1 MKNRPIKKVA
11 VLGSG
16 IMGSRIAC
24 HFANIGVEVLLLDI
38 VPKEL
43 NEAEKAKGLTLESK
57 EFKNRIVNES
67 LQNAIKSNPA
77 PLYKKS
83 AAKLITTGNYQDD
96 FSKISDCDWI
106 IEVVIEIFDIK
117 KQILDQ
123 VEKYRKPGSI
133 VTSNTSGIP
142 ITSMAEGRS
151 EDFKKHFAGT
161 HFFNPPRY
169 LRLLEIIP
177 TKYTDPEIT
186 NFLMHYG
193 DLFLGK
199 QTVLCK
205 DTPAFIANRIGIYAI
220 MHLLHLVDKMG
231 LTVSEVDKVTGPLV
245 GRPKSATF
253 RTLDV
258 VGLDTAVKVAKGIA
272 DNCPHDECKEVFQLP
287 HYVQKMIENQQ
298 FGDKTGK
305 GFYFK
310 DRASGSKEILELN
323 LQTGEYQAQQKVKA
337 SSLDALKNLDSPL
350 ARIKSLAQSQ
360 DKFGEFTRQS
370 MYGVFAY
377 VSNRIPEIS
386 DELYK
391 IDDALKA
398 GFGWEFGPFVT
409 WDYLGVKETLEAC
422 EKSGYKVAQWVHDMV
437 SAGNSSFYKIEKG
450 IKKYY
455 DIPTKSYLPVPG
467 LDKLINLDSLRPT
480 NVIWKNEGATI
491 HNLGDEIL
499 CVEFHTKMNSLGG
512 EVLQGINKAIELA
525 EASYKGL
532 VIGNQGENFS
542 AGANLGMVFMMA
554 CQQEWDE
561 LNFAIKYFQDT
572 IMRVRYSS
580 IPVVVA
586 PHGLTLGGACE
597 MSMHADAV
605 QAAAETYI
613 GLVEVGVGLIP
624 AGCGTKE
631 FALRISDQLRDG
643 EELNILRDYFL
654 TIGQAKVATSAEEAY
669 ELGYFRKGFDRY
681 SVNIERRLTDAKRIC
696 MELYEKGYTQPVQRN
711 DIKVLGRAGLAVV
724 HAGVY
729 SMNVGGYISE
739 HDKLI
744 ATKLGYVL
752 CGGDLSA
759 KTEVSEQYLLDLER
773 EAFLSLCGEQKTL
786 ERINSILT
794 SGKPLRN

>member
-1 MKNRPIKKVA
+1 
-11 VLGSG
+11 
-16 IMGSRIAC
+16 
-24 HFANIGVEVLLLDI
+24 
-38 VPKEL
+38 
-43 NEAEKAKGLTLESK
+43 
-57 EFKNRIVNES
+57 
-67 LQNAIKSNPA
+67 
-77 PLYKKS
+77 LYKKS

-123 VEKYRKPGSI
+123 VEKYRKLGSI

-480 NVIWKNEGATI
+480 NVIWKNEGSTI

-631 FALRISDQLRDG
+631 FSLRISDQLRDG

>member
-1 MKNRPIKKVA
+1 
-11 VLGSG
+11 
-16 IMGSRIAC
+16 
-24 HFANIGVEVLLLDI
+24 
-38 VPKEL
+38 
-43 NEAEKAKGLTLESK
+43 
-57 EFKNRIVNES
+57 
-67 LQNAIKSNPA
+67 
-77 PLYKKS
+77 
-83 AAKLITTGNYQDD
+83 
-96 FSKISDCDWI
+96 
-106 IEVVIEIFDIK
+106 
-117 KQILDQ
+117 
-123 VEKYRKPGSI
+123 
-133 VTSNTSGIP
+133 
-142 ITSMAEGRS
+142 
-151 EDFKKHFAGT
+151 
-161 HFFNPPRY
+161 
-169 LRLLEIIP
+169 
-177 TKYTDPEIT
+177 
-186 NFLMHYG
+186 
-193 DLFLGK
+193 
-199 QTVLCK
+199 
-205 DTPAFIANRIGIYAI
+205 
-220 MHLLHLVDKMG
+220 
-231 LTVSEVDKVTGPLV
+231 
-245 GRPKSATF
+245 
-253 RTLDV
+253 
-258 VGLDTAVKVAKGIA
+258 
-272 DNCPHDECKEVFQLP
+272 
-287 HYVQKMIENQQ
+287 
-298 FGDKTGK
+298 
-305 GFYFK
+305 
-310 DRASGSKEILELN
+310 
-323 LQTGEYQAQQKVKA
+323 
-337 SSLDALKNLDSPL
+337 
-350 ARIKSLAQSQ
+350 
-360 DKFGEFTRQS
+360 
-370 MYGVFAY
+370 
-377 VSNRIPEIS
+377 
-386 DELYK
+386 
-391 IDDALKA
+391 
-398 GFGWEFGPFVT
+398 
-409 WDYLGVKETLEAC
+409 
-422 EKSGYKVAQWVHDMV
+422 
-437 SAGNSSFYKIEKG
+437 
-450 IKKYY
+450 
-455 DIPTKSYLPVPG
+455 
-467 LDKLINLDSLRPT
+467 
-480 NVIWKNEGATI
+480 
-491 HNLGDEIL
+491 
-499 CVEFHTKMNSLGG
+499 
-512 EVLQGINKAIELA
+512 
-525 EASYKGL
+525 L

-696 MELYEKGYTQPVQRN
+696 MELYEKGYTQAVQRN

>member
-1 MKNRPIKKVA
+1 MKNRPIRKVA

-43 NEAEKAKGLTLESK
+43 NESEKAKGLTTDSK
-57 EFKNRIVNES
+57 EFRNRIVNES

-77 PLYKKS
+77 PLYTKS
-83 AAKLITTGNYQDD
+83 AAKLITTGNFQDD
-96 FSKISDCDWI
+96 FPKIKDCDWV

-123 VEKYRKPGSI
+123 VEKYRRPGSI

-151 EDFKKHFAGT
+151 DDFKKHFAGT

-177 TKYTDPEIT
+177 TKYTAPEVT
-186 NFLMHYG
+186 EFLMHYG

-220 MHLLHLVDKMG
+220 MHLLHLVDKMQ
-231 LTVSEVDKVTGPLV
+231 LTVSEVDKITGPLV

-272 DNCPHDECKEVFQLP
+272 ENCPKDECKHVFSLP
-287 HYVQKMIENQQ
+287 GYIQRMLDNQQ

-310 DRASGSKEILELN
+310 DRSSGSKDILELN

-337 SSLDALKNLDSPL
+337 NSIDALKNLDSPL
-350 ARIKSLAQSQ
+350 ARIKSLIQAQ
-360 DKFGEFTRQS
+360 DKYGEFTRQS

-377 VSNRIPEIS
+377 VSNRIREIS

-398 GFGWEFGPFVT
+398 GFGWEYGPFVT

-422 EKSGYKVAQWVHDMV
+422 EKAGYKVASWVHEMLA
-437 SAGNSSFYKIEKG
+437 AGNHSFYKIEKG
-450 IKKYY
+450 IRKFY
-455 DIPTKSYLPVPG
+455 DIPSKSYKAIPG
-467 LDKLINLDSLRPT
+467 AEKLINLDSLRPT
-480 NVIWKNEGATI
+480 SVIWKNEGATI
-491 HNLGDEIL
+491 HDMGDEIL

-512 EVLQGINKAIELA
+512 EVLQAINHAIDLA
-525 EASYKGL
+525 EAKYKGV

-542 AGANLGMVFMMA
+542 AGANLAMVFMMA

-586 PHGLTLGGACE
+586 PHGLSLGGACE

-654 TIGQAKVATSAEEAY
+654 TIGQAKVATSAAEAY
-669 ELGYFRKGFDRY
+669 ELGYFRKGIDKY
-681 SVNIERRLTDAKRIC
+681 TVNIDRRLSEAKKTC
-696 MELYEKGYTQPVQRN
+696 MDLYERGYTQPVRRN

-724 HAGVY
+724 YAGVH
-729 SMNVGGYISE
+729 SMQVGGYISE

-773 EAFLSLCGEQKTL
+773 EAFLSLCGEKKTL

>member
-1 MKNRPIKKVA
+1 MKNRPIRKVA

-24 HFANIGVEVLLLDI
+24 HFANIGVQVLLLDI

-43 NEAEKAKGLTLESK
+43 TEAEKAKGLTTASK

-83 AAKLITTGNYQDD
+83 AAKLITTGNYEDD
-96 FSKISDCDWI
+96 FPKIADCDWI
-106 IEVVIEIFDIK
+106 VEAVIEIFDIK

-123 VEKYRKPGSI
+123 VEKYRKPGSL

-151 EDFKKHFAGT
+151 DDFKKHFAGS

-177 TKYTDPEIT
+177 TPYTDPEVID
-186 NFLMHYG
+186 FLMHYG
-193 DLFLGK
+193 DVFLGK
-199 QTVLCK
+199 QMVLCK
-205 DTPAFIANRIGIYAI
+205 DTPAFIANRVGIYAI
-220 MHLLHLVDKMG
+220 MNLLHLVEKMG
-231 LTVSEVDKVTGPLV
+231 LTVSEVDKITGPLV

-272 DNCPHDECKEVFQLP
+272 EKCPHDECIEVFKIP
-287 HYVQKMIENQQ
+287 AYVERMLQNNQ

-310 DRASGSKEILELN
+310 DRTSGSKEILELN
-323 LQTGEYQAQQKVKA
+323 LATGEYQAQQKVKA
-337 SSLDALKNLDSPL
+337 PSIDALKNIDSVL
-350 ARIKSLAQSQ
+350 GRIKSLANAQ
-360 DKFGEFTRQS
+360 DKFGEFTRLS

-391 IDDALKA
+391 IDDALKT
-398 GFGWEFGPFVT
+398 GFGWETGPFAT
-409 WDYLGVKETLEAC
+409 WDYLGVKELLPEI
-422 EKSGYKVAQWVHDMV
+422 EKAGYKVAQWVKDML
-437 SAGNSSFYKIEKG
+437 AKGFSSFYKIEKG
-450 IKKYY
+450 IRYFY
-455 DIPTKSYLPVPG
+455 DIPSQSYKPIPG
-467 LDKLINLDSLRPT
+467 ADKLVNLDSIRPT
-480 NVIWKNEGATI
+480 NVVWKNDGATI
-491 HNLGDEIL
+491 LDMGDEIL
-499 CVEFHTKMNSLGG
+499 CVEFHTKMNTLGG
-512 EVLQGINKAIELA
+512 EVLEGIHKAIDLA
-525 EASYKGL
+525 EAKYKGV

-554 CQQEWDE
+554 SQQEWDE

-586 PHGLTLGGACE
+586 PHALTLGGGCE
-597 MSMHADAV
+597 MSMHADAIV
-605 QAAAETYI
+605 AAAETYI
-613 GLVEVGVGLIP
+613 GLVEVGAGVIP

-631 FALRISDQLRDG
+631 FAARVSDKLTDAD
-643 EELNILRDYFL
+643 ELNILRDYFL

-669 ELGYFRKGFDRY
+669 EFGYFRKGIDRY
-681 SVNIERRLTDAKRIC
+681 VVNIERRLTEAKKTC
-696 MELYEKGYTQPVQRN
+696 LALYERGYTPPVLRN
-711 DIKVLGRAGLAVV
+711 DIKVLGRAGMAIVYAGV
-724 HAGVY
+724 HA
-729 SMNVGGYISE
+729 MQEGGYISE

-744 ATKLGYVL
+744 ATKLGYVI
-752 CGGDLSA
+752 CGGDLSY

-786 ERINSILT
+786 ERIHSILT
-794 SGKPLRN
+794 TGKPLRN